1 MAKKAEPI
9 TTQLDT
15 TQRDTTCKVL
25 QQALVDLV
33 HLHLAAKQVHWNVV
47 GSQFRTVHLQ
57 LDELVASAREF
68 ADQVAE
74 RSATL
79 GVPADGRPHTVAD
92 TSEVPEPEEG
102 WCRDTEVVE
111 YIVAALDRV
120 IRRLRAG
127 IDETDK
133 SDLVTQDLLL
143 EAAATLEKAH
153 WMWQAQLAGR

>member
-9 TTQLDT
+9 AAQLDT
-15 TQRDTTCKVL
+15 TQRDTTCRVL
-25 QQALVDLV
+25 QHALVDLV
-33 HLHLAAKQVHWNVV
+33 HLHLAAKQVHWNVI
-47 GSQFRTVHLQ
+47 GTQFRTVHLQ
-57 LDELVASAREF
+57 LDDLVASAREF

-92 TSEVPEPEEG
+92 TSDVPEPDEG
-102 WCRDTEVVE
+102 WLRDVDVIEYVVS
-111 YIVAALDRV
+111 ALERV
-120 IRRLRAG
+120 VRRLRAG
-127 IDETDK
+127 VDETDK

-143 EAAATLEKAH
+143 EATAALEKAH

>member
-1 MAKKAEPI
+1 MAKHAEPI
-9 TTQLDT
+9 TAQLDS
-15 TQRDTTCKVL
+15 TQRDTTCRVL

-33 HLHLAAKQVHWNVV
+33 DLHLAAKQVHWNVV
-47 GSQFRTVHLQ
+47 GPQFRTVHLQ
-57 LDELVASAREF
+57 LDELVASARGF

-92 TSEVPEPEEG
+92 TSDVPEPDEG
-102 WCRDTEVVE
+102 WCRDVDAIEYVVS
-111 YIVAALDRV
+111 ALDRV

-143 EAAATLEKAH
+143 GAAAALEKAH
-153 WMWQAQLAGR
+153 WMWQAQLAAR